1 MDILDIIIKGYMNR
15 IEIREL
21 DKATDFLALF
31 RDLPLSDE
39 LLIKVSLFESVK
51 TLCYPILR
59 ELGLGKMS
67 YETVITQV
75 DTVI

>member
-1 MDILDIIIKGYMNR
+1 MKEEDVCRNMEVLNIIVKGYMTR

-39 LLIKVSLFESVK
+39 LLIKVSLF
-51 TLCYPILR
+51 
-59 ELGLGKMS
+59 
-67 YETVITQV
+67 
-75 DTVI
+75 